1 MDYSFIDI
9 ELRKARAKEDKVS
22 VRMCMHA
29 CVFWSRGTKSHHHH
43 RTIEQGVRLDLRWLF
58 CQGGNGGCGF
68 CEDVACGTCCES
80 GNAQHKRKQRQVA

>member
-22 VRMCMHA
+22 VHVHARMR
-29 CVFWSRGTKSHHHH
+29 VFVSSTKSHHHH
-43 RTIEQGVRLDLRWLF
+43 RTIDQGVRLDLRWLF

-68 CEDVACGTCCES
+68 CEDMSCGTCCES